1 MNYYNP
7 YYMMSPIPQ
16 TSRISSLFGK
26 GGINFNTLLN
36 GAQRV
41 LGLANQALPLIKE
54 AAPMMRNAKTM
65 FKVMNEFKKIDTPSK
80 SKTEKSNGD
89 IKSNNRELTNNGPTF
104 FAWKKTTRKKV
115 VFMFKR
121 IYLP

>member
-7 YYMMSPIPQ
+7 YYYMSPSLN
-16 TSRISSLFGK
+16 TSPGIFNFLSRGSFNFSS
-26 GGINFNTLLN
+26 ILN

-65 FKVMNEFKKIDTPSK
+65 FKVMNEFKKIDAPVKKEGNIT
-80 SKTEKSNGD
+80 SNTD
-89 IKSNNRELTNNGPTF
+89 IIETKSNNTSYNNPTF
-104 FAWKKTTRKKV
+104 FA
-115 VFMFKR
+115 
-121 IYLP
+121 